1 MSEPILHVTSRAAW
15 RRALRE
21 GSYRADTLRVQGFI
35 RASRPDQVVAVANA
49 LFRGWRDLVLL
60 VIDSDRVRAEICY
73 EGTCDVLYPHVYGPL
88 NLEAMTVSFTGGLC
102 KGAGGIL
109 RAGVGQSSL

>member
-21 GSYRADTLRVQGFI
+21 GSYRDDTLRTQGFL
-35 RASRPDQVVAVANA
+35 RASRPDQVAAVANA
-49 LFRGWRDLVLL
+49 LFRGRRDLVHL
-60 VIDSDRVRAEICY
+60 VLDPDRVRAEVCY

-88 NLEAMTVSFTGGLC
+88 NLEAATAVLDFPPD
-102 KGAGGIL
+102 A
-109 RAGVGQSSL
+109 QSRFAPPAALTR